1 MKKKFINYTLLIL
14 IVLASFKILF
24 KGLDERTVSET
35 LKASD
40 PRYLFVGLGCMLLY
54 WGLEAYMMDNLI
66 KRVEPKAKF
75 WTALKSTIIG
85 QYYSFLTPFASGG
98 QPMQLYHMGKDK
110 LPMGGATAVLVSKFL
125 LFQITVTLYSM
136 LLFFVRVPHV
146 LSNLSPAT
154 SFVLLGLTINTIG
167 LTAII
172 LMAFKP
178 HTVSKVG
185 HFVIEGLYRFRLL
198 KHKEKAYDRLGHI
211 TDEYHDAM
219 MDMLKDWKNT
229 LSLFGL
235 SILQLTVFFSITYC
249 VYLSLGLRGASFI
262 EIISLQAMLYMAV
275 SFVPVPGTAG
285 ASEVGFSLLLG
296 SIFTS
301 HLVAMAILLWRGI
314 SFYFGLIFC
323 GLFTLYVH
331 LQDKYWGGLNTKDA

>member
-1 MKKKFINYTLLIL
+1 MKKKLFNYTLLII

-24 KGLDERTVSET
+24 KGLDERTISDT

-40 PRYLFVGLGCMLLY
+40 PRYLFIGLACMLIY

-98 QPMQLYHMGKDK
+98 QPMQLYYMGKDK

-136 LLFFVRVPHV
+136 VLFFIRVPHV

-154 SFVLLGLTINTIG
+154 SFVLVGLIINTIG

-178 HTVSKVG
+178 HTVSMVG
-185 HFVIEGLYRFRLL
+185 HFIIEGLHRFRLL
-198 KHKEKAYDRLGHI
+198 KNRERAYERLANI

-229 LSLFGL
+229 LSLFAL
-235 SILQLTVFFSITYC
+235 SVLQLTIFFSITYC
-249 VYLSLGLRGASFI
+249 VYLALGLRGASFL

-331 LQDKYWGGLNTKDA
+331 LQDKYLNSLKSNGA